1 MLKILIAG
9 LMFAFAFAA
18 APVRA
23 QSEQEALVEKARL
36 TLESMVRQKNLPIQ
50 DYLRR
55 AKGVLIVPQ
64 FLKAGF
70 IIGGAGGSGVLMA
83 RGSQGWTGPAFMTMG
98 AGSIGLQIGAEAQ
111 EVLLIVM
118 TDKGLD
124 AILKDNVKLGGDAS
138 IAVGPVGAGVSGA
151 TTTALK
157 ADVVSFALSKGLYGG
172 VSFEGAVVANR
183 NEWNEAYYGRPTTG
197 PQAVKASDSRAA
209 GLRRSLSQL
218 AG

>member
-9 LMFAFAFAA
+9 LMLVLAT
-18 APVRA
+18 APARA
-23 QSEQEALVEKARL
+23 ESEQEALVEKARL
-36 TLESMVRQKNLPIQ
+36 TLESMARTKELPVA
-50 DYLRR
+50 DYLKR
-55 AKGVLIVPQ
+55 AKAVLIVPQ

-83 RGSQGWTGPAFMTMG
+83 RGPQGWSGPAFMTMG

-118 TDKGLD
+118 TDKGLQ

-151 TTTALK
+151 TTTALD
-157 ADVVSFALSKGLYGG
+157 ADIVSFALSKGLYGG
-172 VSFEGAVVANR
+172 VSFEGAVLANR
-183 NEWNEAYYGRPTTG
+183 TEWNEAYYGRSLSG
-197 PQAVKASDSRAA
+197 AEAIKASAPQAE
-209 GLRRSLSQL
+209 GLRRTL
-218 AG
+218 ARVAG